1 MGNYA
6 FDKANTRML
15 HLKLNYKTDADILER
30 IEKVDNIQAY
40 LKQLIRADI
49 AAHGIPKSSESTPE

>member
-1 MGNYA
+1 MGSYA

-15 HLKLNYKTDADILER
+15 HLKLNYKTDADILAH
-30 IEKVDNIQAY
+30 IEGVDNIQAY

-49 AAHGIPKSSESTPE
+49 ASKNSAAETEKEGE